1 MIVRERGAEHTAER
15 TAVTTRRERLS
26 ETGRYVWSSPSG
38 RELRPSGAIVFLIS
52 VALIAAVGMLYLLQT
67 NHIASLGYE
76 MSRLQKEREAALVEQ
91 QSLAAQI
98 AARQAITEVGIV
110 ARRDLGMVEMEDYV
124 FLDVT
129 FPEEP
134 GAEAESA
141 EPEPEKRSAIERFWG
156 RLTGSSSAGGER
168 R

>member
-1 MIVRERGAEHTAER
+1 MIVRERRSER
-15 TAVTTRRERLS
+15 VSHVARPERRG
-26 ETGRYVWSSPSG
+26 ETGSYLWSSPAG
-38 RELRPSGAIVFLIS
+38 RERGPNGAIVFLIS

-76 MSRLQKEREAALVEQ
+76 MSRLQKEREAAMVEQ
-91 QSLAAQI
+91 QGLAAQI

-110 ARRDLGMVEMEDYV
+110 ARRDLGMVEMENYV

-134 GAEAESA
+134 AAREDDPSQRD
-141 EPEPEKRSAIERFWG
+141 EPSVLERFWG
-156 RLTGSSSAGGER
+156 RLTGKSSAGEDGR
-168 R
+168 